1 MKRTLAVA
9 ALTLGLVASLGMA
22 GFANGEGHSETPAEN
37 GEDARAPAE
46 GAGDARR
53 GDVEYAVAR
62 GWLSSDEGSDQTL
75 AADQIADLM
84 DGAFPA
90 GATRADLATFVWSG
104 AMSIRSFAAVITP
117 DVFPDVTAADHPQRA
132 DIDNG
137 ATQEW
142 FRGYPDGNFRPDRAV
157 TDAQT
162 AKVVSRAFPD
172 GMTRAEASSFLRAG
186 NRGLLDRG
194 RPPAE
199 SDEPTY
205 TKYFVQAAIDRY
217 RDQGRQAAFAY
228 YNSTD
233 SVNGQWYVF
242 IIENSD
248 TIVHPTRPELRGTTP
263 THRTGIYGKPYGLEL
278 VAADE
283 DGVWVDYVFL
293 NTATGQNRQKH
304 TWAVRHDDLIFASG
318 WYEDQVP
325 PPPGKDDP
333 PAYTQYFVQQAIDR
347 YQRDGRAA
355 TIDYYNSMDSI
366 DGPWYIFIIEDGTT
380 ISIATN
386 PELVGTATTTRT
398 DVNGK
403 NYGRELAAADERGAW
418 VDYVRRNPDSEQL
431 EQKHSWVLRRDG
443 LIFGSGWYEPV
454 PTTP

>member
-1 MKRTLAVA
+1 
-9 ALTLGLVASLGMA
+9 
-22 GFANGEGHSETPAEN
+22 
-37 GEDARAPAE
+37 
-46 GAGDARR
+46 
-53 GDVEYAVAR
+53 
-62 GWLSSDEGSDQTL
+62 
-75 AADQIADLM
+75 M

-104 AMSIRSFAAVITP
+104 AMSIRAFAAVITP
-117 DVFPDVTAADHPQRA
+117 DVFPDVTAADHPQRT

-162 AKVVSRAFPD
+162 AKVISRAFPD
-172 GMTRAEASSFLRAG
+172 GMTRNEASSFLRAG

-199 SDEPTY
+199 SDEPAY

-228 YNSTD
+228 YDSAD

-242 IIENSD
+242 IIENRD

-263 THRTGIYGKPYGLEL
+263 AHRTGIYGKPYGLEL

-347 YQRDGRAA
+347 YRRDGRAA
-355 TIDYYNSMDSI
+355 TIDYYNSTDSI
-366 DGPWYIFIIEDGTT
+366 DGQWYIFIIEDGTT

-418 VDYVRRNPDSEQL
+418 VDYVRRNPDSGQL

-454 PTTP
+454 TTAP